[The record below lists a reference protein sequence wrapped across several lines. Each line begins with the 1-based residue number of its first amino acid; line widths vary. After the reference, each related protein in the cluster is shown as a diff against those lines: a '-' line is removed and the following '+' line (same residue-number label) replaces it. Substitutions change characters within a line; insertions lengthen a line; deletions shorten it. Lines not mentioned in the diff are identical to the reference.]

1 MELGRCFQHAEVS
14 HMLIYSSLHGYA
26 KVSGISSYDR
36 LIKIGTDFNEFKSHV
51 AAVVSEKNS
60 NASALFVGVLF

>member
-1 MELGRCFQHAEVS
+1 MRFHLCKSEYENEFGWD
-14 HMLIYSSLHGYA
+14 
-26 KVSGISSYDR
+26 VSGISSYDR

-60 NASALFVGVLF
+60 NASALFVGSIWKWT

>member
-1 MELGRCFQHAEVS
+1 M
-14 HMLIYSSLHGYA
+14 
-26 KVSGISSYDR
+26 SGISSYDR

-60 NASALFVGVLF
+60 NASALFVGSIWKWT